1 MQFMLLMQAGDSLSD
16 VLRVGSEL
24 WLEDE
29 LGSFHL
35 GCLKQLVFT
44 TKQLVIITVPP
55 VCLQPG

>member
-1 MQFMLLMQAGDSLSD
+1 MQFMLLMMAGDSLSN

-29 LGSFHL
+29 LGSFLL
-35 GCLKQLVFT
+35 GCLKQLVFN
-44 TKQLVIITVPP
+44 TKQLVIITVSP